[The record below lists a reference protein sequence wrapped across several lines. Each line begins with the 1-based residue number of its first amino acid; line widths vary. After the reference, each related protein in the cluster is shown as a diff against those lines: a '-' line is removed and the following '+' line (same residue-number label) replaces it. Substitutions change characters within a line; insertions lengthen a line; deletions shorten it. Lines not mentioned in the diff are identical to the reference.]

1 MAVDHM
7 VASTARQRLHEL
19 TLHTQ
24 HGNPISREQ
33 THLLALKRKT
43 ATFMGF
49 QHCWRINLR
58 QENVRLPV
66 ADSTRVSDMRF
77 TETSR

>member
-43 ATFMGF
+43 ATFMG
-49 QHCWRINLR
+49 L
-58 QENVRLPV
+58 
-66 ADSTRVSDMRF
+66 STVGALICDKQ
-77 TETSR
+77 TTVYL